1 MWSSLIIGLL
11 AAGVVALLAV
21 VRKQRKLIE
30 ELKREREE
38 LQAQENRVFDFLHG
52 LGEAFSGDL
61 RSSDLYRLIVEGATR
76 IIDAHGGALYLVDR
90 TGKLLVPSFIS
101 KSCPPLVDIPQSI
114 SQQSLNSPV
123 ALESYVRLHT
133 VKSGEGLLG
142 AVWERR
148 EPLFLSS
155 KDSDPRLEGLRHSAL
170 ELDSIMIGPLIYANQ
185 NLGVL
190 AVANGPMSA
199 PFSASDFVVFQSIV
213 EQSAF
218 ALYNAVVY
226 SEAGDKRRIDRDL
239 EVAHDIQRILLPN
252 AAPAIEGFEIA
263 GLNIPASQVS
273 GDYYDYIP
281 LGGDRIGIAIA
292 DVSGKGVAASLIMA
306 MCRSVLRSVA
316 RSSQSAATVL
326 HEVNRQVYPDIR
338 EDMFIS
344 MAYLIAQK
352 GSDELVL
359 ARAGHDAP
367 LHFRASDQSVTRINP
382 PGMALGIDSGSVF
395 NRVTSDFRVRLEA
408 GDCLIL
414 YTDGVTEALDV
425 DGLEFGISKLIEA
438 VQASSPNGAPAI
450 LSRVTSDL
458 KSFVGGH
465 HQNDDITLIAIRKL

>member
-11 AAGVVALLAV
+11 SAGVVALLAV

-226 SEAGDKRRIDRDL
+226 SEASDKRRIDRDL

>member
-30 ELKREREE
+30 ELKRAREE

-61 RSSDLYRLIVEGATR
+61 RSSDLYRLIIEGATR

-101 KSCPPLVDIPQSI
+101 KNCPPLVDIPPSI

-133 VKSGEGLLG
+133 VKPGEGLLG

-170 ELDSIMIGPLIYANQ
+170 ELDSVMIGPLIYADQ

-218 ALYNAVVY
+218 ALYNAAVY

-252 AAPAIEGFEIA
+252 AAPAIDGFEIA

-273 GDYYDYIP
+273 GDYYDYIS
-281 LGGDRIGIAIA
+281 LAGDRIGIAIA
-292 DVSGKGVAASLIMA
+292 DVSGKGIAASLIMA

-316 RSSQSAATVL
+316 GSSQSAAAVL

-344 MAYLIAQK
+344 MAYVIAQK

-367 LHFRASDQSVTRINP
+367 LHFRVSDQSVTRINP

-425 DGLEFGISKLIEA
+425 HGLEFGISQLIEA

-465 HQNDDITLIAIRKL
+465 QQNDDITLIAIRKL

>member
-11 AAGVVALLAV
+11 SAGVVALLAV

-458 KSFVGGH
+458 KSFLGGH

>member
-1 MWSSLIIGLL
+1 
-11 AAGVVALLAV
+11 
-21 VRKQRKLIE
+21 
-30 ELKREREE
+30 
-38 LQAQENRVFDFLHG
+38 
-52 LGEAFSGDL
+52 
-61 RSSDLYRLIVEGATR
+61 
-76 IIDAHGGALYLVDR
+76 
-90 TGKLLVPSFIS
+90 
-101 KSCPPLVDIPQSI
+101 
-114 SQQSLNSPV
+114 
-123 ALESYVRLHT
+123 
-133 VKSGEGLLG
+133 
-142 AVWERR
+142 
-148 EPLFLSS
+148 
-155 KDSDPRLEGLRHSAL
+155 
-170 ELDSIMIGPLIYANQ
+170 MIGPLGYANE

-190 AVANGPMSA
+190 AVANGPMST
-199 PFSASDFVVFQSIV
+199 PFSASDFVVFQSIA

-226 SEAGDKRRIDRDL
+226 SEASEKRRIDRDL
-239 EVAHDIQRILLPN
+239 DVAHDIQRILLPH

-263 GLNIPASQVS
+263 GLNVPATQVS

-281 LGGDRIGIAIA
+281 LGADRIGIAIA

-326 HEVNRQVYPDIR
+326 QEVNRQLYPDIR

-359 ARAGHDAP
+359 SRAGHDAP
-367 LHFRASDQSVTRINP
+367 LHFRAADRSVVRINP

-395 NRVTSDFRVRLEA
+395 NRVTSDFSVRLEE

-425 DGLEFGISKLIEA
+425 NGLEFGISKLIEA
-438 VQASSPNGAPAI
+438 VQASAPTGASAI
-450 LSRVTSDL
+450 LSRITSDL
-458 KSFVGGH
+458 RSFVDGH
-465 HQNDDITLIAIRKL
+465 PQNDDITLIAIRKL